1 VSQTVSAS
9 AGRPYG
15 VARTCRV
22 LEIPRSTVYADQ
34 ARALA
39 PARLPQK
46 RGPKRAGG
54 DAGLT
59 EQVRAVLQAS
69 PWLGERYRKAWA
81 QLRRDGIRTSQ
92 ARVLRLMRAAGLLAP
107 TRDRRSH
114 GPKAH
119 DGTITTDWPDAMW
132 GTDAT
137 STLTGEGPAA
147 IFLAVD
153 PCSQEC
159 LGIHAAVRGARF
171 EALEPIRQGV
181 REHFAGYTADIAK
194 GLTLRHDSGSP
205 HQSHYFQAELR
216 FLGLESSPASVREP
230 EGNGVA
236 ERFIRTLK
244 EQLLWV
250 QRFDTV
256 ADLLAALYPFRQ
268 PYSQQGLV
276 GKHNDGTPAMA
287 RLRLT
292 TELAA

>member
-46 RGPKRAGG
+46 RGPKTAGS

-59 EQVRAVLQAS
+59 EQIRAVLQAS
-69 PWLGERYRKAWA
+69 PWLGEGYRKAWA

-92 ARVLRLMRAAGLLAP
+92 ARVLRLMRAAELLAP
-107 TRDRRSH
+107 TRDRRPH

-137 STLTGEGPAA
+137 STFTGEGPAT

-159 LGIHAAVRGARF
+159 IGIHAAVRGTRF
-171 EALEPIRQGV
+171 EALEPIRQGG
-181 REHFAGYTADIAK
+181 REHFSGYTADIAK
-194 GLTLRHDSGSP
+194 GLTLRHDNGSP
-205 HQSHYFQAELR
+205 DQSHHFQAELR
-216 FLGLESSPASVREP
+216 FLGLERSPASVREP
-230 EGNGVA
+230 EGNGVV

-244 EQLLWV
+244 EQLLWA

-256 ADLLAALYPFRQ
+256 ADLLVARHTFREQ
-268 PYSQQGLV
+268 YNQQWLV
-276 GKHNDGTPAMA
+276 AKPNDGTPAVA